1 MRFTKTIASASVA
14 AVLGLGGISVAG
26 AASTSSSTPASSSTT
41 PTAAAPAQPAAK
53 TPEAKK
59 AARALRRRHVVRRGV
74 VTAAKTIGI
83 KPVDLAKELRSGK
96 TIAEVATAHGVQP
109 QAVIDA
115 LKTAATAKI
124 EKAKAANK
132 ITADRAT
139 KLEARLDKIVPKF
152 VDDWHLKAKSK

>member
-26 AASTSSSTPASSSTT
+26 AASTASSTPASPTT
-41 PTAAAPAQPAAK
+41 PTAAAAQPAAK
-53 TPEAKK
+53 KPEANK

-83 KPVDLAKELRSGK
+83 KPVDLVKELRTGK

-109 QAVIDA
+109 QTVIDA

-124 EKAKAANK
+124 EKAETANK
-132 ITADRAT
+132 ITADRAA
-139 KLEARLDKIVPKF
+139 KLEARLDKILPRF
-152 VDDWHLKAKSK
+152 VNDWHLKAKSK